1 MQVVEVQQWERW
13 KEFVLDTANEF
24 VAARKPEAPSASAS
38 HADVGASPAVRED
51 TDAADR
57 RKVRTTC

>member
-1 MQVVEVQQWERW
+1 MVDVRQWEQW

-24 VAARKPEAPSASAS
+24 VAARTPEAHSASAS